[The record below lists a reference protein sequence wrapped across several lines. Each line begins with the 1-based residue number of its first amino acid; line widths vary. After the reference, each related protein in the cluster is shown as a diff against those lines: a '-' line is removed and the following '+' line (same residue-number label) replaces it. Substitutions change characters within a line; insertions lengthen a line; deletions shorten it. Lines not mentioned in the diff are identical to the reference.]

1 MNIKTKEV
9 KKKKAKRCRRTNKRK
24 LVYQEFGQEVGN
36 IFTEALGEIKIEKEA
51 KRLKAEGIDIDE
63 LSCDEFKKKYGKW
76 TKYKLECLRA
86 KLKEG
91 KKQWLKRQ
99 FIDLKIFMII

>member
-9 KKKKAKRCRRTNKRK
+9 KKKKAKKGRRTNKRS
-24 LVYQEFGQEVGN
+24 LVHQEFGSEIGN

-76 TKYKLECLRA
+76 IKYELECLRA

-91 KKQWLKRQ
+91 KNNG
-99 FIDLKIFMII
+99 

>member
-9 KKKKAKRCRRTNKRK
+9 KKQKSKGRRTNKRK
-24 LVYQEFGQEVGN
+24 LVHKEFGSEIGN
-36 IFTEALGEIKIEKEA
+36 IFTEALGDIKIEKEA
-51 KRLKAEGIDIDE
+51 KRLKAENKNIDE

-76 TKYKLECLRA
+76 TKYELECLRA

-91 KKQWLKRQ
+91 KNNG
-99 FIDLKIFMII
+99 

>member
-9 KKKKAKRCRRTNKRK
+9 KKKKAKKGRRTNKRK

-51 KRLKAEGIDIDE
+51 KRLKAEGKTFEDFTEDE
-63 LSCDEFKKKYGKW
+63 IVNRYINWTVWEVIQLKKYMA
-76 TKYKLECLRA
+76 T
-86 KLKEG
+86 KLKMPMRI
-91 KKQWLKRQ
+91 L
-99 FIDLKIFMII
+99 